1 MMESEIQGYLT
12 EFNIIR
18 EDISKVV
25 RGLDDEAANWQPLQ
39 SDTNSIYAILTH
51 IMGVD
56 NFWVRQVI
64 GGQTVQ
70 RNREAE
76 FRASGKIAELL
87 PVWEVTW
94 IEIKSMLG
102 KLDHKQLSEV
112 RSRPF
117 SSQQKESITVQWV
130 ILHLITHY
138 ATHLGHVQLTRQLWE
153 CRLIEKKQ

>member
-1 MMESEIQGYLT
+1 MDPEIKGYLT

-18 EDISKVV
+18 EDISKVI
-25 RGLDDEAANWQPLQ
+25 RGLNDEAANWQPLQ
-39 SDTNSIYAILTH
+39 AGTNSIYAILTH
-51 IMGVD
+51 IIGVD
-56 NFWVRQVI
+56 NFWVRQII

-87 PVWEVTW
+87 TVWEESW
-94 IEIKSMLG
+94 IQIESLLG
-102 KLDHKQLSEV
+102 KLDHAQLLEV

-117 SSQQKESITVQWV
+117 SSEQQESITVQWI

-138 ATHLGHVQLTRQLWE
+138 ATHLGHIQLTRQLWE
-153 CRLIEKKQ
+153 RRLLEKKQ